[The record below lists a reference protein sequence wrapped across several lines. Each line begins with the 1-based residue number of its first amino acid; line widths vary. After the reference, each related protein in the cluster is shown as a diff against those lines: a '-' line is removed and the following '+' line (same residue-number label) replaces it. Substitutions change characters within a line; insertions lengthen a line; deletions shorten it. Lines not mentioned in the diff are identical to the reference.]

1 MVHASCALKVARHA
15 FANLLLVLALRAS
28 INAHLLI
35 LSVCSICLSYANLY
49 FQLAYICTFL
59 TVTSMFIDSAKIFVK
74 AGDGGNGVVSFRR
87 EKFVPKGG
95 PDGGDGGN
103 GGSII
108 LQADRNLSTL
118 LDFRYKAHYKA
129 ERGRHGQG
137 ARKTGL
143 SGKDILI
150 KVPCG
155 TVVKDADTGELLGDL
170 TQHGE
175 MLVVAKGGRGGRGNT
190 HFATSTNRAPRYAE
204 PGQPGEERTLLL
216 ELKLLADVGLVGFP
230 NAGKSTLISAIS
242 AARPKIADYPFT
254 TLEPHLGIVPY
265 RDYQS
270 FVVADLPGI
279 IEGAAEGKG
288 LGLRFLKHIE
298 RTKVLA
304 IIIPCTSPDIKHDYQ
319 VLTKELRQ
327 FSLSLIEKPKIVV
340 ISKMD
345 IAPEGFVVPR
355 FRGTKVIRISA
366 VTGDGLE
373 ALKDALWEHLHA
385 AMPAEV

>member
-1 MVHASCALKVARHA
+1 
-15 FANLLLVLALRAS
+15 
-28 INAHLLI
+28 
-35 LSVCSICLSYANLY
+35 
-49 FQLAYICTFL
+49 
-59 TVTSMFIDSAKIFVK
+59 MFIDSAKIFVK

-87 EKFVPKGG
+87 EKYVPKGG

-103 GGSII
+103 GGSVI

-129 ERGRHGQG
+129 ERGKHGQG

-143 SGKDILI
+143 SGKDVII

-155 TVVKDADTGELLGDL
+155 TIVKDADSDMLLGDL

-175 MLVVAKGGRGGRGNT
+175 TLVVAKGGRGGRGNQ
-190 HFATSTNRAPRYAE
+190 HFATPTNRAPRRAE
-204 PGQPGEERTLLL
+204 QGQSGEERALIL

-230 NAGKSTLISAIS
+230 NAGKSTLISVIS
-242 AARPKIADYPFT
+242 AAKPKIADYPFT
-254 TLEPHLGIVPY
+254 TLEPNLGIVPY

-270 FVVADLPGI
+270 FVVADIPGI
-279 IEGAAEGKG
+279 IEGASEGKG

-304 IIIPCTSPDIKHDYQ
+304 ILIPCVSPDIKREYQ
-319 VLTKELRQ
+319 ILTSELRK
-327 FSLSLIEKPKIVV
+327 FSANLAAKPKVVV

-345 IAPEGFVVPR
+345 LAPEGFVLPR
-355 FRGTKVIRISA
+355 FRGAKVVPISA
-366 VTGDGLE
+366 ATGENIE
-373 ALKDALWEHLHA
+373 ALKDALWERLQVA
-385 AMPAEV
+385 APEEV